1 MELAVANN
9 SGYNHQPM
17 NDLNSS
23 RSRSSI
29 RSHLLIICLL
39 VSLALHVLV
48 VLMLPLI
55 QTTDD
60 IEIKQRQPTIVRL
73 VDIPR
78 NEKKPE
84 SDQPKDYEIDQV
96 PLSPPPEKPVE
107 SHRKAERDQQVIKE
121 QAPLADDVRDE
132 TTVTPPL
139 PQRHTVRPPQPA
151 KPSAPVTGSRPSSSG
166 IPRLKADQAPPQ
178 PQLPPAPEPLVPS
191 TQNKPAQEA
200 GVPKP
205 APPTVPNLSP
215 EQLLPDADTLGK
227 IAAGKLGQR
236 NRMKQ
241 RDDVEIGDTVWLNLQ
256 NDMLVS
262 FFRRFHDR
270 IERVWNY
277 PAEARKKE
285 EQGTLELL
293 IIVNKEGELL
303 DVDLK
308 QSSGSDLLDYEA
320 IQAIYRAAPF
330 GPLSRYYPHEEL
342 KIRAYFSYNLTGRF
356 IYGR

>member
-1 MELAVANN
+1 MELAVADN
-9 SGYNHQPM
+9 SGYNHLPM

-39 VSLALHVLV
+39 VSLVLHVLV

-60 IEIKQRQPTIVRL
+60 IKINRHQPTIVRL

-78 NEKKPE
+78 NEKKTKL
-84 SDQPKDYEIDQV
+84 DQPDDYEIDQV
-96 PLSPPPEKPVE
+96 PISPPEKPVE
-107 SHRKAERDQQVIKE
+107 SHRKAERDQQVSKE

-132 TTVTPPL
+132 TTVKPPL

-191 TQNKPAQEA
+191 TQNEPAQEA
-200 GVPKP
+200 GVPKSLS
-205 APPTVPNLSP
+205 PTVPNLSP

-256 NDMLVS
+256 NDLLVS

-270 IERVWNY
+270 VERVWNY
-277 PAEARKKE
+277 PAEALRKE

-308 QSSGSDLLDYEA
+308 QTSGSDLLDYEA

-330 GPLSRYYPHEEL
+330 GPLSRYYPHEQL

>member
-1 MELAVANN
+1 MELAVADN
-9 SGYNHQPM
+9 SGYNHLPM
-17 NDLNSS
+17 NDFNSS

-39 VSLALHVLV
+39 VSLVLHVLV

-60 IEIKQRQPTIVRL
+60 VQIKQHQPTIVRL

-78 NEKKPE
+78 NEKKPKLE
-84 SDQPKDYEIDQV
+84 GYELDQV
-96 PLSPPPEKPVE
+96 PFSPPTPILTPPPK
-107 SHRKAERDQQVIKE
+107 KAERADRDQQVIKE

-132 TTVTPPL
+132 TTVKPPL

-191 TQNKPAQEA
+191 TQNEPAQEA

-205 APPTVPNLSP
+205 LPPTVPNLSP

-256 NDMLVS
+256 NDLLVS

-270 IERVWNY
+270 VERVWNY
-277 PAEARKKE
+277 PAEALRKE

-308 QSSGSDLLDYEA
+308 QTSGSDLLDYEA

-330 GPLSRYYPHEEL
+330 GPLSRYYPHEQL